1 MERLRIEGGQPLVG
15 SIHVHGAKN
24 AALPIIAATTLV
36 AGVHEISNVPQL
48 KDIDVMLQILQ
59 ALGCSVSHSNHV
71 VTIDTSTIHSTQ
83 IPELLMRQMRSSI
96 FLLGPLLAR
105 FGQVETF
112 QPGGCAI
119 GERKVD
125 LHFSGLQAL
134 GAQIIEMPAS
144 IQCVARKLQGTS
156 IRLHFPSVG
165 ATENMMMA
173 AVLAEGTT
181 YIHNAAKEPEI
192 IDLQHFLNALGAEV
206 EGAGTDT
213 IVIRG
218 VMELHATRYRVIPDR
233 IVAGT
238 LLCAAVATKGDIVL
252 RDVRVEHLTSMTNVL
267 CQMGARFE
275 YSTDMIRVMMDHRP
289 KAMDN
294 ITTGPYPA
302 FPTDLQAQIMVLL
315 SLSEGFSM
323 LKETIFERRFQ
334 HVEQLQLL
342 GANIRT
348 EDGVAYIQGVR
359 RLHGGTVQAT
369 DLRAGA
375 ALIIAGL
382 AAQGTTWVEQLKH
395 IDRGYDRVEAMF
407 TQVGASITRDRQDH
421 LIEQIVI

>member
-15 SIHVHGAKN
+15 SIQVHGAKN

-36 AGVHEISNVPQL
+36 AGVHVISNVPQL

-59 ALGCSVSHSNHV
+59 ALGCSVSHVNDV

-119 GERKVD
+119 GERKLD

-134 GAQIIEMPAS
+134 GAEIIEMPAS
-144 IQCVARKLQGTS
+144 IRCVARQLKAAS
-156 IRLHFPSVG
+156 IHLHFPSVG

-173 AVLAEGTT
+173 AVMAEGTT

-192 IDLQHFLNALGAEV
+192 TDLQQFLNAIGAQV
-206 EGAGTDT
+206 TGAGSDT

-218 VMELHATRYRVIPDR
+218 VTKLRATQYRVIPDR

-252 RDVRVEHLTSMTNVL
+252 SDVRVEHLTSVTNVL

-275 YSTDMIRVMMDHRP
+275 YATNMIRVMMEQRP
-289 KAMDN
+289 NAMEN
-294 ITTGPYPA
+294 ISTGPYPA

-334 HVEQLQLL
+334 HVEQLRLL

-348 EDGVAYIQGVR
+348 EDGLAYIQGVR
-359 RLHGGTVQAT
+359 RLHGATVQAT

-382 AAQGTTWVEQLKH
+382 AAKGITWVEQLKH
-395 IDRGYDRVEAMF
+395 IDRGYDRIEAMF
-407 TQVGASITRDRQDH
+407 TQLGATIARDRQDH
-421 LIEQIVI
+421 MNEQIVI

>member
-1 MERLRIEGGQPLVG
+1 LERLRIEGGQPLAG
-15 SIHVHGAKN
+15 SIQVHGAKN

-48 KDIDVMLQILQ
+48 KDIEVMLQILQ
-59 ALGCSVSHSNHV
+59 ALGCKVSHINDV
-71 VTIDTSTIHSTQ
+71 VTINTSTIHSTQ

-105 FGQVETF
+105 FGEVETF

-125 LHFSGLQAL
+125 LHFSGLEAL
-134 GAQIIEMPAS
+134 GAEIIELPAS
-144 IQCVARKLQGTS
+144 IRCVTRQLKGAS

-173 AVLAEGTT
+173 AVLANGTT
-181 YIHNAAKEPEI
+181 CIHNAAKEPEI
-192 IDLQHFLNALGAEV
+192 IDLQHFLNALGAQV
-206 EGAGTDT
+206 SGAGTET
-213 IVIRG
+213 IVIEG
-218 VMELHATRYRVIPDR
+218 VPELHATNYRVIPDR

-252 RDVRVEHLTSMTNVL
+252 RDVRVEHLTSVTNAL
-267 CQMGARFE
+267 SQMGARFE
-275 YSTDMIRVMMDHRP
+275 YSTDMIRIMMARRP
-289 KAMDN
+289 KSMES

-323 LKETIFERRFQ
+323 LNETIFERRFQ

-342 GANIRT
+342 GSNIRT

-359 RLHGGTVQAT
+359 RLQGGTVAAT

-382 AAQGTTWVEQLKH
+382 AAQGTTWIEQLKH
-395 IDRGYDRVEAMF
+395 IDRGYDRVENMF
-407 TQVGASITRDRQDH
+407 AQLGATITRDRQDRV
-421 LIEQIVI
+421 IEQIVI